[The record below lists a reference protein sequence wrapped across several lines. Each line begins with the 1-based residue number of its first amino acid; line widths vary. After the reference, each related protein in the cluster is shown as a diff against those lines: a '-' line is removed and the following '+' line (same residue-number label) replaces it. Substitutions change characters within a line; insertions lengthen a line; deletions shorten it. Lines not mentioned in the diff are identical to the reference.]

1 MFCLQA
7 ATINSV
13 TAIDPYVI
21 SQYVNN
27 FARGMQEENNN
38 RLVAGDHLATYLA
51 TIKKSFRFMKTVV
64 TCKHFAAYGKWVN
77 R

>member
-13 TAIDPYVI
+13 TAIDPHVI

-38 RLVAGDHLATYLA
+38 RLVAGGHLATYLA
-51 TIKKSFRFMKTVV
+51 SYHQKIFQVYENGCNLQTLCSL
-64 TCKHFAAYGKWVN
+64 W
-77 R
+77 

>member
-1 MFCLQA
+1 MFCLQGV
-7 ATINSV
+7 NSV

-38 RLVAGDHLATYLA
+38 RLVAGDHLA
-51 TIKKSFRFMKTVV
+51 I
-64 TCKHFAAYGKWVN
+64 
-77 R
+77 

>member
-13 TAIDPYVI
+13 TVIDPYVI

-38 RLVAGDHLATYLA
+38 RLVAGGHL
-51 TIKKSFRFMKTVV
+51 
-64 TCKHFAAYGKWVN
+64 
-77 R
+77 